1 MSGDQSDLTNFLAEE
16 IQRMAGH
23 EATSKI
29 VSPMARAQL
38 HQQVK
43 EETLTYLQEMLRVG
57 KNKAVCL
64 RALIQNM
71 YLQMNS

>member
-1 MSGDQSDLTNFLAEE
+1 
-16 IQRMAGH
+16 
-23 EATSKI
+23 
-29 VSPMARAQL
+29 MARAQL

-43 EETLTYLQEMLRVG
+43 EETLNYLQEMLRVG